1 MPEQN
6 LEEPSCRCQRSG
18 ALFCFINNHMRL
30 KSYAFKQ
37 YFSVFLFECKFFT
50 FKIHDPICE

>member
-6 LEEPSCRCQRSG
+6 LEEPSCHCQRNG
-18 ALFCFINNHMRL
+18 ALFYFINNHMRL
-30 KSYAFKQ
+30 KSYVFKQ
-37 YFSVFLFECKFFT
+37 YFLFFSLNVSFFT

>member
-6 LEEPSCRCQRSG
+6 LEEPSCRCQRYG

-30 KSYAFKQ
+30 SNI
-37 YFSVFLFECKFFT
+37 FLFFPLNVSFFT
-50 FKIHDPICE
+50 FNIHDPIYE